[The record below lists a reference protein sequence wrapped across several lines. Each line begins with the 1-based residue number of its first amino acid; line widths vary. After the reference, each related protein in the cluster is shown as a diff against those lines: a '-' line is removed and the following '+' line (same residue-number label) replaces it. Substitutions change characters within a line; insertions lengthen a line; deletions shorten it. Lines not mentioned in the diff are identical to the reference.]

1 MRTTSR
7 CRVYGVERPPRNVEE
22 HVSDSD
28 TVTGIA
34 WYRRDQWARLRELA
48 ADADRLEEVYADWLA
63 GAQKTA
69 VQMTAVGVR
78 IRRVDIDLDELVRW
92 CQHEDRPLD
101 SAARAAFT
109 AERLRSGFERPNI
122 ENV

>member
-1 MRTTSR
+1 MS
-7 CRVYGVERPPRNVEE
+7 N
-22 HVSDSD
+22 SD

-48 ADADRLEEVYADWLA
+48 TDADRLEEAYEDWLA
-63 GAQKTA
+63 GAQKTI
-69 VQMTAVGVR
+69 VQMTAAGVR
-78 IRRVDIDLDELVRW
+78 VRRVDIELDALVRW
-92 CQHEDRPLD
+92 CRHEGRPLD

-109 AERLRSGFERPNI
+109 AGRLRSGFERANS